1 MRNNSM
7 PVAKVVEL
15 VASSPT
21 SFDDAVRQA
30 VREASKTIRGIRG
43 MEVVGFNVKV
53 NDGKLKEYRVNVK
66 VAFGVER

>member
-1 MRNNSM
+1 MS
-7 PVAKVVEL
+7 VAKVVEL

-21 SFDDAVRQA
+21 SFDDAVRRA
-30 VREASKTIRGIRG
+30 VKEAGKTIRGISG
-43 MEVVGFNVKV
+43 LEVVGFNVKV